1 MAAPMGRRHELSVS
15 RCIEAVEELLMRHAA
30 PRPKPLPEQLAEH
43 VEPPGKAR
51 CSRETRPARVFKECS
66 ARNLGQRDLVVPHGV
81 LVMLFEGGQVPSALI
96 ADLMSSHDLRLPTVT
111 DCVQTESGLAVRF
124 DRREM
129 YSRVLGRHP
138 ASDLMS
144 DAGTPE
150 GHRASLE
157 GTADQPSVKT
167 LSLNCCLPNERS
179 SSEDGYCCECQEH
192 GNLPEVA
199 KRELRSSVVVNCPC
213 LQRCEPLTPGHLRS
227 VLLAHQLSRLLSLD
241 GYHVYKCPAI
251 KEGAHVEVLKPL
263 RVEWPTLPA
272 EKTAAHGDSDPLTDP
287 VAECRSRLLQSG
299 FAEPVERQSATET
312 KLSRRSEPELETN
325 RKKEK
330 AERETRVANE
340 AKSARSSP
348 DQMYRVN
355 LQQFVS
361 THCLEGMDPN
371 LNTVLVDDEYLAQV
385 VELEAALN
393 GCQGGET
400 RLLHIVCCEEE
411 FNQQKVHLLLQLV
424 GQSDAVKMQRH
435 VVVGSVKTGEGTS
448 QVDALDYLRLRRAQ
462 MKEASVMK
470 YGNSVQGPEWEEII
484 DVMTAATVK
493 FELLSSAH
501 RSTLP
506 LELGE
511 GAERASAARGRRSGT
526 FVMYN
531 SARLSTLFQN
541 YRTAVK
547 RGMYPKFPEVSSLDF
562 SLLNEEEEWR
572 LLYNYIVPFG
582 ELLSRSS
589 HLEPARGIHATAHTD
604 VLYKFLVELSMD
616 FSSYYNRVRVLS
628 EPVPHLSGIMFAR
641 LRLLER
647 LQEVMHAAMSALGL
661 PPLKQI

>member
-1 MAAPMGRRHELSVS
+1 MAATMGRRHGLSVS
-15 RCIEAVEELLMRHAA
+15 RCVEAVEELLMRHAA
-30 PRPKPLPEQLAEH
+30 PRPKRLPEQLAEH
-43 VEPPGKAR
+43 AEPPGKAR
-51 CSRETRPARVFKECS
+51 CSRETRPARVFKERS
-66 ARNLGQRDLVVPHGV
+66 ARHLRQRDLVVPKGV
-81 LVMLFEGGQVPSALI
+81 LEMLFEGGQVPSAFI
-96 ADLMSSHDLRLPTVT
+96 ADLMSSHDPRLPTVT

-124 DRREM
+124 DRREV
-129 YSRVLGRHP
+129 YSRVLGRP
-138 ASDLMS
+138 
-144 DAGTPE
+144 P
-150 GHRASLE
+150 
-157 GTADQPSVKT
+157 
-167 LSLNCCLPNERS
+167 
-179 SSEDGYCCECQEH
+179 EH

-199 KRELRSSVVVNCPC
+199 KRELRSCVVVNCPC
-213 LQRCEPLTPGHLRS
+213 LHRCEPLTPGHLRC

-263 RVEWPTLPA
+263 RFEWPTLAA
-272 EKTAAHGDSDPLTDP
+272 EKTAAH
-287 VAECRSRLLQSG
+287 AQR
-299 FAEPVERQSATET
+299 ET
-312 KLSRRSEPELETN
+312 KVT
-325 RKKEK
+325 
-330 AERETRVANE
+330 NE
-340 AKSARSSP
+340 AEAARSPP

-361 THCLEGMDPN
+361 TRCLEGMDPN
-371 LNTVLVDDEYLAQV
+371 LSTVLVDDDYLAQV

-411 FNQQKVHLLLQLV
+411 FNQQKVDLLLQLV

-435 VVVGSVKTGEGTS
+435 VVVGSVKTGEGTL
-448 QVDALDYLRLRRAQ
+448 QVNALEYLRLRRAQ

-506 LELGE
+506 LELSE

-531 SARLSTLFQN
+531 AARLSTLFHN
-541 YRTAVK
+541 YRMAVK
-547 RGMYPKFPEVSSLDF
+547 RGMYPTFPEVTSLDF

-647 LQEVMHAAMSALGL
+647 LQEVMHAAMAALGL

>member
-1 MAAPMGRRHELSVS
+1 
-15 RCIEAVEELLMRHAA
+15 
-30 PRPKPLPEQLAEH
+30 
-43 VEPPGKAR
+43 
-51 CSRETRPARVFKECS
+51 
-66 ARNLGQRDLVVPHGV
+66 
-81 LVMLFEGGQVPSALI
+81 QVPSALI

-138 ASDLMS
+138 ASDLMI
-144 DAGTPE
+144 
-150 GHRASLE
+150 
-157 GTADQPSVKT
+157 
-167 LSLNCCLPNERS
+167 
-179 SSEDGYCCECQEH
+179 
-192 GNLPEVA
+192 A

-272 EKTAAHGDSDPLTDP
+272 EKTAAHG
-287 VAECRSRLLQSG
+287 
-299 FAEPVERQSATET
+299 
-312 KLSRRSEPELETN
+312 
-325 RKKEK
+325 KKEK

-393 GCQGGET
+393 GCQGGEFPGAPPTSIICAGGT

-424 GQSDAVKMQRH
+424 GQSDAVKMQQRH

-547 RGMYPKFPEVSSLDF
+547 QGMYPKFPEVSSLDF

>member
-1 MAAPMGRRHELSVS
+1 MAAPMGRRHGLSVS
-15 RCIEAVEELLMRHAA
+15 RCVEAVEELLMRHAA
-30 PRPKPLPEQLAEH
+30 PRPKRLPEQLAEH
-43 VEPPGKAR
+43 AEPPGKAR
-51 CSRETRPARVFKECS
+51 CSRETRPARVFKERS
-66 ARNLGQRDLVVPHGV
+66 ARHLRQRDLVVPKGV
-81 LVMLFEGGQVPSALI
+81 LEMLFEGGQVPSAFI
-96 ADLMSSHDLRLPTVT
+96 ADLMSSHDPRLPTVT

-124 DRREM
+124 DRREV
-129 YSRVLGRHP
+129 YSRVLGRP
-138 ASDLMS
+138 
-144 DAGTPE
+144 P
-150 GHRASLE
+150 
-157 GTADQPSVKT
+157 
-167 LSLNCCLPNERS
+167 
-179 SSEDGYCCECQEH
+179 EH

-199 KRELRSSVVVNCPC
+199 KRELRSCVVVNCPC
-213 LQRCEPLTPGHLRS
+213 LHRCEPLTPGHLRC

-263 RVEWPTLPA
+263 RFEWPTLAA
-272 EKTAAHGDSDPLTDP
+272 EKTAAHGDSGPLTDP

-299 FAEPVERQSATET
+299 FAEPVERQNKTTHRNIEELYSTTDKTYTVIQDQFATAFPVYS
-312 KLSRRSEPELETN
+312 LH
-325 RKKEK
+325 
-330 AERETRVANE
+330 V
-340 AKSARSSP
+340 
-348 DQMYRVN
+348 
-355 LQQFVS
+355 
-361 THCLEGMDPN
+361 CLCF
-371 LNTVLVDDEYLAQV
+371 Q
-385 VELEAALN
+385 
-393 GCQGGET
+393 T

-411 FNQQKVHLLLQLV
+411 FNQQKVDLLLQLV

-435 VVVGSVKTGEGTS
+435 VVVGSVKTGEGTL
-448 QVDALDYLRLRRAQ
+448 QVNALEYLRLRRAQ

-506 LELGE
+506 LELSE
-511 GAERASAARGRRSGT
+511 AAERASAARGRRSGT

-531 SARLSTLFQN
+531 AARLSTLFHN

-647 LQEVMHAAMSALGL
+647 LQEVMHAAMAALGL